1 MQDKNKIPRA
11 TAKRLALY
19 YRSLKILHDKGV
31 KRVSSSEI
39 ADELKLDS
47 ASIRRDFS
55 FFGELGKRGYG
66 YDVDKLLEFFSEILH
81 VESTINVGLVGVG
94 NLGRALVNYEF
105 GDQNALEIVAAFD
118 SNKTKID
125 KPINNIP
132 VYSIDKLADQIKND
146 NISVMIMAVPA
157 DQAQGVADDIVA
169 AGIRGILNFTS
180 IRPSVPANVR
190 VQNVD
195 LSTELHS
202 LSYFVRNYDNILS
215 NDRRGA

>member
-1 MQDKNKIPRA
+1 MVDKNKVPRA

-19 YRSLKILHDKGV
+19 YRSLKTLHDNGV
-31 KRVSSSEI
+31 TRISSSEI

-66 YDVDKLLEFFSEILH
+66 YDVDKLLDFFSDILH
-81 VESTINVGLVGVG
+81 ADSIINVGLVGVG
-94 NLGRALVNYEF
+94 NLGHALMNYEF
-105 GDQNALEIVAAFD
+105 NQQAALEIVAAFD
-118 SNKTKID
+118 SSASKIGKDINK
-125 KPINNIP
+125 IP
-132 VYSIDKLADQIKND
+132 VYSIDKLTSQIKSD
-146 NISVMIMAVPA
+146 EISLMIVAVPTE
-157 DQAQGVADDIVA
+157 QAQDVVDEVVK

-180 IRPSVPANVR
+180 IRPNVPKNVR

-195 LSTELHS
+195 LSTELQS